1 MPVAD
6 VLVAGAG
13 PAGAA
18 VALLLARRGIR
29 VTLVTGASPASPQV
43 GEHLSPLGCLALARL
58 GGPAALA
65 AGHLRCSGID
75 AAWGSDELQHTDYLL
90 QPTGSG
96 LFLDRAAFDA
106 RLVAL
111 AAAEPSVTMIAGRV
125 SPHIGRARGTWRVDV
140 RAGAATEVVHAGFLV
155 DATGRRSL
163 VARRLG
169 GRRRRADRQV
179 AVVAWLEPR
188 AGERGDPDECSRLL
202 LEATASGW
210 WYAARL
216 PGARRV
222 AAYLTDVDLV
232 GGSPASLWRR
242 GLRDTQYIH
251 PILPPKARPARLVTR
266 AADSS
271 ILTTTSGDGW
281 AAVGEAA
288 IAFDPVS
295 GLGLRHVLEDAV
307 TAAEGV
313 AAALDGSGDPLAS
326 RNDALRRLFIRY
338 LRGRREVY
346 QRERRWPHSIFWT
359 RRHAPVNRRL
369 LASVAPASAH

>member
-1 MPVAD
+1 MPAAD
-6 VLVAGAG
+6 VLIAGAG

-18 VALLLARRGIR
+18 VALLLARLGVR
-29 VTLVTGASPASPQV
+29 VTLVTDASHASKQV

-58 GGPAALA
+58 SGPASLA

-75 AAWGSDELQHTDYLL
+75 AAWGSNELQHTDYVM

-96 LFLDRAAFDA
+96 LFLDRASFDA

-111 AAAEPSVTMIAGRV
+111 AAAEPGVTMVAGRV
-125 SPHIGRARGTWRVDV
+125 APQIERTRGRWRVGV
-140 RAGAATEVVHAGFLV
+140 RAGAATEVVQAAFLI

-179 AVVAWLEPR
+179 AVVAWLDER
-188 AGERGDPDECSRLL
+188 AADDGDAERCSRLL
-202 LEATASGW
+202 LEATTNGW
-210 WYAARL
+210 WYTAQL
-216 PGARRV
+216 PRALRV
-222 AAYLTDVDLV
+222 VAYLTDADLV
-232 GGSPASLWRR
+232 DGDPTNLWRR
-242 GLRDTQYIH
+242 GLRDTQYIQ
-251 PILPPKARPARLVTR
+251 PILPPKARPTRLVTR

-288 IAFDPVS
+288 VAFDPVS
-295 GLGLRHVLEDAV
+295 GFGLRHVLEDAV

-313 AAALDGSGDPLAS
+313 AAALDGTGDPLAS
-326 RNDALRRLFIRY
+326 RNDALRRLFARF

-346 QRERRWPHSIFWT
+346 QRERRWPHSVFWT
-359 RRHAPVNRRL
+359 RRHAPVNGRL
-369 LASVAPASAH
+369 LAPPAHTAAL